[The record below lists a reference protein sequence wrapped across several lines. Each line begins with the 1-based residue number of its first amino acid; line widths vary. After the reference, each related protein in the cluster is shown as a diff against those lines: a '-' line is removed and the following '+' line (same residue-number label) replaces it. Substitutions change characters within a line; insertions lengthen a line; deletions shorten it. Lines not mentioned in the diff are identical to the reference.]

1 MKGGVDVNDDNS
13 SPPFL
18 IFKRETIFQT
28 TLEKNKKTDARGH
41 LLSSSKGRERD
52 TLYDALNEIIIKG
65 HDYFSDLIAAKG
77 QQQTARLLDTITNET
92 HGHTDTDTT
101 HAAEE
106 RVENGSQ
113 FDLTKYK

>member
-13 SPPFL
+13 SSPFL

-41 LLSSSKGRERD
+41 LLSSLKGSERD